1 MQDDVARDNWE
12 RAQPFVKSAVDLERA
27 RQDQQLKFLASS
39 VEYWQNKYNQ
49 LNAAFAEYVEHARP
63 VVLRRDSL
71 PLVYEVYR
79 DQTGQYSTVDKA
91 GYDAWDGP
99 KRISITLESQ

>member
-1 MQDDVARDNWE
+1 MQDDVARDRNMPE
-12 RAQPFVKSAVDLERA
+12 CPPPAAPDHRDRHIE
-27 RQDQQLKFLASS
+27 FLSRN
-39 VEYWQNKYNQ
+39 VEYWQNNYNQ
-49 LNAAFAEYVEHARP
+49 LNAAFAEYVEHAQAMRP
-63 VVLRRDSL
+63 VVLRRESL
-71 PLVYEVYR
+71 PLVYEIYR